1 MNFKPFNFPQ
11 RMIKALARILK
22 LGNGYRY
29 RNHLLIS
36 DSRIENLDLV
46 SPLATL
52 RSSELKGQVKVGG
65 NAKLLQAKLIGNIE
79 IGRWTTI
86 NGPNSDIWA
95 LVNTVRIGNFCSIAR
110 NVSIQEYDHHFD
122 RITSYFV
129 RANVFGEK
137 MDQDIVSKGDIII
150 GNDVWIGTQSV
161 ILSGATI
168 SDGAVIGANSVVNS
182 FIPPYAVAVGSPAKV
197 VKYRFPEHMI
207 ENLLTLKWWDWDD
220 DKIRHNRFL
229 FDSTLSE
236 EMLMEI
242 IWALW

>member
-1 MNFKPFNFPQ
+1 MNFKQINFPQ
-11 RMIKALARILK
+11 RMFKVLGRVFK

-36 DSRIENLDLV
+36 DSRIENLDMV
-46 SPLATL
+46 SSLATL
-52 RSSELKGQVKVGG
+52 RGSELKGQVKVGG
-65 NAKLLQAKLIGNIE
+65 NTRIIEAKLIGNIE

-95 LVNTVRIGNFCSIAR
+95 LVNKVRIGNFCSIAR

-129 RANVFGEK
+129 HANVFGDK
-137 MDQDIVSKGDIII
+137 MDKDIVSKGDIII

-168 SDGAVIGANSVVNS
+168 SDGVVIGANSVVNS
-182 FIPPYAVAVGSPAKV
+182 FIPPYAIAVGSPAKV
-197 VKYRFPEHMI
+197 VKYRFSDQII
-207 ENLLTLKWWDWDD
+207 ERLLKLRWWDWDD
-220 DKIRHNRFL
+220 ERIRSNHAL
-229 FDSTLSE
+229 FDSSLTE
-236 EMLMEI
+236 ENLDQVK
-242 IWALW
+242 